1 MAYLA
6 SDKINVFPSTK
17 RGNVQVSARLMSES
31 SMVDIVNRL
40 IDTEGFVITQ
50 GSTLGGASVDDT
62 SPLAIDTNSYE
73 FNIFGYYFKIDK
85 IQDITSL
92 FDNTIVNIYAKITT
106 SAISAINN
114 YIELMGQDVNDVYEG
129 VVFEGKTSNQTPPT
143 PASNNEHILW
153 ILTKNSSGWWVPL
166 DSRVKFVYDFA
177 IGVDGGNL
185 DT

>member
-62 SPLAIDTNSYE
+62 SPLTLTNSYE

-92 FDNTIVNIYAKITT
+92 FDSTTTVNIYAKITT
-106 SAISAINN
+106 STIDN
-114 YIELMGQDVNDVYEG
+114 YIELSGQDVNDAYEG
-129 VVFEGKTSNQTPPT
+129 VVFEGKTSGQTPPT
-143 PASNNEHILW
+143 PASDNEHILW

-185 DT
+185 DA